1 MEDKCDPMAL
11 TECMDLQREW
21 KGREGGVRGQCQ
33 AERERERERDF
44 VLFLLQLET
53 MLQLVHDPPG
63 KHGGVITR
71 GEPS

>member
-21 KGREGGVRGQCQ
+21 KGREGGVRGRCQ
-33 AERERERERDF
+33 AERERDF

-53 MLQLVHDPPG
+53 MLQLGHDPPG
-63 KHGGVITR
+63 KHGGQVITR
-71 GEPS
+71 GKPS